1 MLPLA
6 FGLVPDGQRERVF
19 AHLVNKITTESKGH
33 IGTGLIGGQWLMR
46 TLTANGR
53 PDLAYTIATQKTYP
67 SWGYMV
73 EKGATTIWEL
83 WNGDTADPAMNS
95 GNHVML
101 IGDLGIWLYESLAGI
116 KADPDQPGFKHII
129 MRPEPV
135 EGLAFAR
142 ASHRS
147 PYGLITSDWE
157 KKDGVFHWNITVPAN
172 ASATIF
178 VPAKA
183 AESVTESGKPVI
195 QASGVQ
201 FVSMEQGRA
210 VFRVGSGSYSFQS
223 AAP

>member
-1 MLPLA
+1 M
-6 FGLVPDGQRERVF
+6 RV
-19 AHLVNKITTESKGH
+19 
-33 IGTGLIGGQWLMR
+33 
-46 TLTANGR
+46 LTANGR

-101 IGDLGIWLYESLAGI
+101 VGDLGIWLYENLAGI
-116 KADPDQPGFKHII
+116 KSDPEQPGFKHII

-147 PYGLITSDWE
+147 PYGLITSDWQ
-157 KKDGVFHWNITVPAN
+157 KKDGVFHWNITVPVN
-172 ASATIF
+172 TSATVF

-183 AESVTESGKPVI
+183 AEGVTESGKP
-195 QASGVQ
+195 ASQQPGVQ
-201 FVSMEQGRA
+201 FLRMEQGRA
-210 VFRVGSGSYSFQS
+210 VFRVGSGSYRFQS
-223 AAP
+223 AAF